1 MMLLKVFLVKVCGGD
16 RGRERNNTQ
25 AISDSSK
32 KTKSQTSPNTALSDA
47 NDAFSTRHNMF
58 PFGKTGDYIN
68 S

>member
-1 MMLLKVFLVKVCGGD
+1 MG
-16 RGRERNNTQ
+16 RGITHRGCVAQ
-25 AISDSSK
+25 AISDLSS

-68 S
+68 SRA